1 MKLKFELISVS
12 NNTVKWFFPLQH
24 LAGHSD
30 FAPSESWSGPDP
42 DPDPNKQQHA
52 DSDAGEVHKKKKQHQ
67 IPFSGK
73 GEKTKGS

>member
-42 DPDPNKQQHA
+42 DPNKQQHA